1 MDSRPQHRTRA
12 HDDIPLVVVL
22 TGGVASGK
30 TAASDHFEA
39 LGVPVMDTDVIAR
52 EVVRPGEPGLASIV
66 ETFGRDVLD
75 AGGALDRRKL
85 RRQIFSDEAKRRR
98 LEGILHPLIEARTRE
113 RIREAAGHAYVLVVV
128 PLLVETGVFGDAD
141 AVVVVD
147 VPERLQIERLMERDD
162 MGPDQA
168 QAMLDAQA
176 GRDERLAVA
185 DFVIDNSGSRDRL
198 RQEVE
203 RLHGLL
209 VGHAESRSNGK
220 G

>member
-1 MDSRPQHRTRA
+1 MESRLNRRA
-12 HDDIPLVVVL
+12 HTHEDTPLVVVL

-30 TAASDHFEA
+30 TAVSDHLAE

-52 EVVRPGEPGLASIV
+52 EVVRPGEPGLAQIV

-75 AGGALDRRKL
+75 ANGELDRRKL
-85 RRQIFSDEAKRRR
+85 RREIFSDEKKRRR

-113 RIREAAGHAYVLVVV
+113 RIRKAADHAYVVVVV

-162 MGPDQA
+162 MTADQA

-176 GRDERLAVA
+176 GRDERLAIA
-185 DFVIDNSGSRDRL
+185 DFVIDNSGARDRL
-198 RQEVE
+198 RKEVE

-209 VGHAESRSNGK
+209 VGHAAN
-220 G
+220 

>member
-1 MDSRPQHRTRA
+1 MDSRPQNRTRA
-12 HDDIPLVVVL
+12 HDDSPLVVAL

-30 TAASDHFEA
+30 TAVSDYLRE
-39 LGVPVMDTDVIAR
+39 LGVPVIDTDVIAR
-52 EVVRPGEPGLASIV
+52 EVVRPGEPGLAQIV

-75 AGGALDRRKL
+75 AGGELDRRKL
-85 RRQIFSDEAKRRR
+85 RREIFSDEKKRRQ

-113 RIREAAGHAYVLVVV
+113 RIRKAADHAYVVVVV

-162 MGPDQA
+162 MTADQA
-168 QAMLDAQA
+168 QAMLDTQA
-176 GRDERLAVA
+176 GRDERLAIA
-185 DFVIDNSGSRDRL
+185 DFVIDNSGTRDRL
-198 RQEVE
+198 RKEIE

-209 VGHAESRSNGK
+209 VGHAAN
-220 G
+220 